1 MIKVL
6 WFSPNV
12 AAGDEI
18 SGSNG
23 TGGWM
28 KALDKA
34 IQDKVE
40 LHVAFYDRRYPTIF
54 KVGKTTYHSLAPI
67 GKWNLIKRRLKL
79 KIGKNPDL
87 QTWKSL
93 IDEVNPDLIH
103 IHGVEKG
110 YIQVVSITDRPVVL
124 SIQAILTSMTH
135 KFFGDFEKKDLGVFY
150 RLTGCYKEYK
160 RYCRLAAIEKI
171 NLLKLKFV
179 IGRTDWDRRVYSV
192 LAPNARYFKNNEVLR
207 EGFYN
212 NTWKE
217 HMPISGK
224 WVIHTTT
231 GGLLFKGLETICMAL
246 NVLQRSGMNVEW
258 RVAGIGENDD
268 IVKITKRRLK
278 DLYPQS
284 GIKYLGRLSEKELID
299 SMLDAHLFAY
309 PTHQDNSSNALCE
322 AMMLGMPCVST
333 FAGGSGTMLTD
344 KVDGLMV
351 QDGEPWAMAGAIK
364 ELLSD
369 RTTAVKY
376 ASVAR
381 TNAANRHS
389 RTEVSADLLNI
400 YKEVVKADINI

>member
-6 WFSPNV
+6 WFSSNV

-18 SGSNG
+18 SGSKG

-34 IQDKVE
+34 IQNKVE
-40 LHVAFYDRRYPTIF
+40 LHVAFYDRRYPTTF
-54 KVGKTTYHSLAPI
+54 KVGNTTYHSLAPI
-67 GKWNLIKRRLKL
+67 GKLNLIKRRMQL

-87 QTWKSL
+87 ITWKRL
-93 IDEVNPDLIH
+93 IDEIKPDIIH
-103 IHGVEKG
+103 IHGAEKG
-110 YIQVVSITDRPVVL
+110 YSQVVSITDRPVVL

-135 KFFGDFEKKDLGVFY
+135 KYFGDFERKDLGLFY
-150 RLTGCYKEYK
+150 RLSDYYKDYK
-160 RYCRLAAIEKI
+160 RYCRLAKIEQVS
-171 NLLKLKFV
+171 LRELKYV
-179 IGRTDWDRRVYSV
+179 IGRTDWDRRVYSI

-207 EGFYN
+207 DGFYN
-212 NTWKE
+212 NTWEE
-217 HMPISGK
+217 HLPINGK
-224 WVIHTTT
+224 WIIHTTT

-246 NVLQRSGMNVEW
+246 NVLQKSGVNVEW

-268 IVKITKRRLK
+268 IVKITKRKLK
-278 DLYPQS
+278 DQYPLS
-284 GIKYLGRLSEKELID
+284 GIKYLGRLSEKDLIE
-299 SMLDAHLFAY
+299 SMLEAHLFAY

-364 ELLSD
+364 ELLYD
-369 RTTAVKY
+369 RTIALKY
-376 ASVAR
+376 ASIAR
-381 TNAANRHS
+381 TNAIKRHS
-389 RTEVSADLLNI
+389 RTDISFDLLNI
-400 YKEVVKADINI
+400 YQEVIKADNSK